1 MLAVGFLLDDYS
13 VNQFID
19 WRNSLVGSGKL
30 DPMDEKGSK
39 NNKPP
44 VQ

>member
-1 MLAVGFLLDDYS
+1 MLAVRFLLDDYS
-13 VNQFID
+13 LDQFID

-30 DPMDEKGSK
+30 SPMDEKRSK